1 MNEIL
6 SAVQDLVNAVQNR
19 DIDDSFQE
27 TDESG
32 YFVSRI
38 DQVKAKMKC
47 VGVIRKPVFGVSNQV

>member
-27 TDESG
+27 TEESG

-38 DQVKAKMKC
+38 DQVQVAATETD
-47 VGVIRKPVFGVSNQV
+47 VIEPKNC